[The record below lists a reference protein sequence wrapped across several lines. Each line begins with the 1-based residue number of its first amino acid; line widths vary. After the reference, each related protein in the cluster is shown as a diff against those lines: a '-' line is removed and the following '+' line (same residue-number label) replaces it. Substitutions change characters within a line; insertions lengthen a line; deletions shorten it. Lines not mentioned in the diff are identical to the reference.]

1 MGRKARRS
9 LEAAELLLA
18 KGRLDDAASRYYL
31 SLFQAA
37 VHALSKEGRR
47 PSDFRPGAEYWEHRT
62 VARHAAAIRGRPAD
76 AELFLR
82 AMELRLRADY
92 DPKSVERREVEFLRR
107 DLERL
112 VLEVTT

>member
-1 MGRKARRS
+1 

-18 KGRLDDAASRYYL
+18 KGRVDDAASRFHF

-37 VHALSKEGRR
+37 VHCLEKRGKR
-47 PSDFRPGAEYWEHRT
+47 PRDFRPGAGYWEHRT
-62 VARHAAAIRGRPAD
+62 VARNAAAIRGRPED
-76 AELFLR
+76 VHLFRR
-82 AMELRLRADY
+82 AMELRLEADY
-92 DPKSVERREVEFLRR
+92 DPKFVSRRDLEVIRR